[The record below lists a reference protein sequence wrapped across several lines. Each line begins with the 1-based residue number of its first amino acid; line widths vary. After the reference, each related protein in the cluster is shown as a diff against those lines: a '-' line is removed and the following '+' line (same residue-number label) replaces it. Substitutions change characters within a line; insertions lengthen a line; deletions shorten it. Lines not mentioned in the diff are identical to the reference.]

1 MLYLSLFVSAVV
13 LLLVNVFAWKAKDP
27 FPKIRAV
34 SLVATVVSF
43 GGCYLFLLQPVL
55 LQAIALGILGWVWT
69 ARCWRLRTFV
79 LLSTAATVGIYGVI
93 GIDAFQDV
101 KRLQQEYPY
110 VSMRDRLP
118 SPTTA
123 RSTVLLSPA
132 TADRLANQ
140 EYVLEQDNHRWIE
153 GQRTNALR
161 ALHEDAVQ
169 VFVREEGFGISRMG
183 GVKRWLKLGIRADSP
198 LPQPGASSPSSWKPE
213 AMQSGPTPS
222 DGLRS
227 LHAAS
232 VLDFVNP
239 LGFGFIK
246 DREHVAGFQAHYIS
260 ESPNESE
267 RWKLQRLDLIGLL
280 LHKEPV
286 AYVSEHLPRMDELR
300 AAPTRSPD
308 EFETIGLSS
317 LRGGDDLF
325 VRERGTECRMLG
337 AVRAARQ
344 CLSCHDVERGDLL
357 GAFSYTFSYLRV
369 PPE

>member
-1 MLYLSLFVSAVV
+1 MLYLSLIVSAVV
-13 LLLVNVFAWKAKDP
+13 LLLANVFAWKAKAP
-27 FPKIRAV
+27 LPKIWTLSIVAALG
-34 SLVATVVSF
+34 SLGACMMFLPPVLVQSLLLGVIVTVWSF
-43 GGCYLFLLQPVL
+43 GHWQ
-55 LQAIALGILGWVWT
+55 
-69 ARCWRLRTFV
+69 RRTFV
-79 LLSTAATVGIYGVI
+79 LLSCVATLAVYAII
-93 GIDAFQDV
+93 GFFAFQNV
-101 KRLQQEYPY
+101 KRLQQQYPY

-118 SPTTA
+118 SSTLE
-123 RSTVLLSPA
+123 RSTVFLSPS

-140 EYVLEQDNHRWIE
+140 EDQLDQDNRRW
-153 GQRTNALR
+153 ALR
-161 ALHEDAVQ
+161 THVLRAIHADAIQ
-169 VFVREEGFGISRMG
+169 VFVKEEGFGISRMG

-239 LGFGFIK
+239 MGFGFIK

-260 ESPNESE
+260 ESPKESE

-286 AYVSEHLPRMDELR
+286 SYVSEHLPRMDELR
-300 AAPTRSPD
+300 TAPTHSPD
-308 EFETIGLSS
+308 EFETIGLSA

-325 VRERGTECRMLG
+325 VRERGAECRMLG
-337 AVRAARQ
+337 ALRAARQ

-357 GAFSYTFSYLRV
+357 GAFSYTFSYHRDPLK
-369 PPE
+369 